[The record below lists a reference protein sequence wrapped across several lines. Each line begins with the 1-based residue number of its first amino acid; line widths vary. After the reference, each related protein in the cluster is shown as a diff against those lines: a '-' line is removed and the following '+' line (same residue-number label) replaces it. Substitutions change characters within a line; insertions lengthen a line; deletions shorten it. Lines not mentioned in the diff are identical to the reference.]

1 MEEPVEVWSMVNHAW
16 KKSLLPV
23 LVLLLFSGCGGMK
36 AEEANSTDAKPQEP
50 DAGASEKETAP
61 KEQED
66 VGEAPAASTDGN
78 DSMNKGEKEEDTE
91 GKAQFMQFIA
101 VSVPAIGQQEMAIR
115 QKVQA
120 GVDLYE
126 MNGDK
131 EAARE
136 ALDEGISEYG
146 SLVNQAESLPTESD
160 ELKPV
165 KEELVNG
172 FKLYRDTLDLIRKT
186 IDDPTLSTK
195 VEEKT
200 MEYGESV
207 ERYRALVDDI
217 SKGYGIDYELA
228 PPS

>member
-1 MEEPVEVWSMVNHAW
+1 MMEKPVEVWSMVNHAI
-16 KKSLLPV
+16 KKFLLPV
-23 LVLLLFSGCGGMK
+23 LFLLLLCGCGGME
-36 AEEANSTDAKPQEP
+36 AEKTESQPKEP
-50 DAGASEKETAP
+50 DDASSEKETAP

-66 VGEAPAASTDGN
+66 VGEAPAASAEGN
-78 DSMNKGEKEEDTE
+78 ASMNKGEKGEESE

>member
-1 MEEPVEVWSMVNHAW
+1 MMEEPVEVWSMINHAM
-16 KKSLLPV
+16 KKFLLPV
-23 LVLLLFSGCGGMK
+23 LFLLLLSGCGGMEDEK
-36 AEEANSTDAKPQEP
+36 AKSQPKEP
-50 DAGASEKETAP
+50 DAGASDKEPAP
-61 KEQED
+61 KEQEEVRKD
-66 VGEAPAASTDGN
+66 PATSTERKDGTT
-78 DSMNKGEKEEDTE
+78 KGEGGEETE
-91 GKAQFMQFIA
+91 DKAQFMQFIA
-101 VSVPAIGQQEMAIR
+101 VSVPAIGQQEMVIR
-115 QKVQA
+115 QKVQD

-131 EAARE
+131 EAARK

-146 SLVNQAESLPTESD
+146 SLVEQAESLPAESD

-186 IDDPTLSTK
+186 IDDPSLSTK

-200 MEYGESV
+200 LEYGESV
-207 ERYRALVDDI
+207 ERYRTLVDDI
-217 SKGYGIDYELA
+217 SKEYGIDYEMA

>member
-1 MEEPVEVWSMVNHAW
+1 MMEKPVEVWSMVNHAI
-16 KKSLLPV
+16 KKFLLPV
-23 LVLLLFSGCGGMK
+23 LFLLLLCGCGGME
-36 AEEANSTDAKPQEP
+36 AEKTESQPKEP
-50 DAGASEKETAP
+50 DDASSEKETAP

-66 VGEAPAASTDGN
+66 VGEAPAASAEGN
-78 DSMNKGEKEEDTE
+78 ASMNKGEKGEESE

-146 SLVNQAESLPTESD
+146 SLVNQAESLPAESD

>member
-1 MEEPVEVWSMVNHAW
+1 MVNHAM
-16 KKSLLPV
+16 KKFLLPV
-23 LVLLLFSGCGGMK
+23 LFLLLLCGCGGME
-36 AEEANSTDAKPQEP
+36 AEKTESQPKEP
-50 DAGASEKETAP
+50 DDASSEKETAP

-66 VGEAPAASTDGN
+66 VVEAPAASPEGN
-78 DSMNKGEKEEDTE
+78 DSMNKGEKGEESE

-146 SLVNQAESLPTESD
+146 SLVKQAESLPAESD

-186 IDDPTLSTK
+186 IDDPSLSTK

-200 MEYGESV
+200 LEYGESV
-207 ERYRALVDDI
+207 ERYRTLVDDI

>member
-1 MEEPVEVWSMVNHAW
+1 MMEKPVEVWSMVNHAI
-16 KKSLLPV
+16 KKFLLPV
-23 LVLLLFSGCGGMK
+23 LFLFLLSGCGGMETEK
-36 AEEANSTDAKPQEP
+36 TESHPKDPDDASSKN
-50 DAGASEKETAP
+50 ETAP
-61 KEQED
+61 KEQEEVRKD
-66 VGEAPAASTDGN
+66 PAASTERKDGT
-78 DSMNKGEKEEDTE
+78 NKGEKGEESE

-101 VSVPAIGQQEMAIR
+101 VSIPAIGQQEMAIR

-146 SLVNQAESLPTESD
+146 SLVKQAESLPAESD

-186 IDDPTLSTK
+186 IDDPSLSTK

-200 MEYGESV
+200 LEYGESV
-207 ERYRALVDDI
+207 ERYRTLVDDI

>member
-1 MEEPVEVWSMVNHAW
+1 MMEKPVEVWSMVNHAI
-16 KKSLLPV
+16 KKFLLPV
-23 LVLLLFSGCGGMK
+23 LFLLLLCGCGGME
-36 AEEANSTDAKPQEP
+36 AEKTESQPKEP
-50 DAGASEKETAP
+50 DDASSEKETAP

-66 VGEAPAASTDGN
+66 VGEAPAASAEGN
-78 DSMNKGEKEEDTE
+78 DSMNKGEKGEESE

-146 SLVNQAESLPTESD
+146 SLVKQAESLPAESD

-186 IDDPTLSTK
+186 IDDPSLSTK

-200 MEYGESV
+200 LEYGESV
-207 ERYRALVDDI
+207 ERYRTLVDDI
-217 SKGYGIDYELA
+217 SKEYGIDYELA

>member
-1 MEEPVEVWSMVNHAW
+1 MVNHAI
-16 KKSLLPV
+16 KKFLLPV
-23 LVLLLFSGCGGMK
+23 LFLLLLCGCGGME
-36 AEEANSTDAKPQEP
+36 AEKTESQPKEP
-50 DAGASEKETAP
+50 DDASSEKETAP

-66 VGEAPAASTDGN
+66 VGEAPAASAEGN
-78 DSMNKGEKEEDTE
+78 ASMNKGEKGEESE

-146 SLVNQAESLPTESD
+146 SLVNQAESLPAESD

>member
-1 MEEPVEVWSMVNHAW
+1 MMEEPVEVWSMVNHAM
-16 KKSLLPV
+16 KKFLPV
-23 LVLLLFSGCGGMK
+23 LFLLLLSGCGGM
-36 AEEANSTDAKPQEP
+36 EDENGNPQPREP
-50 DAGASEKETAP
+50 DAGAPDKESTP
-61 KEQED
+61 KEQEE
-66 VGEAPAASTDGN
+66 VRKEPAASAEGK
-78 DSMNKGEKEEDTE
+78 DSMNKGEKGEDTE

-115 QKVQA
+115 QKVQD
-120 GVDLYE
+120 GVALYE

-146 SLVNQAESLPTESD
+146 SLVKQAEGLPAESD
-160 ELKPV
+160 ELKSV
-165 KEELVNG
+165 KEEFVNG

-186 IDDPTLSTK
+186 IDDPSWSTK

-200 MEYGESV
+200 LEYGESV
-207 ERYRALVDDI
+207 ERYRTLVDDI
-217 SKGYGIDYELA
+217 SKEYGIDYELA

>member
-1 MEEPVEVWSMVNHAW
+1 MVNHAW
-16 KKSLLPV
+16 KKPLLPV
-23 LVLLLFSGCGGMK
+23 LVLLLLSGCGGMK

-61 KEQED
+61 KEQE
-66 VGEAPAASTDGN
+66 APAAFTDGN

-115 QKVQA
+115 EKVQA

-126 MNGDK
+126 INGDK

-136 ALDEGISEYG
+136 ALDEGISEYD
-146 SLVNQAESLPTESD
+146 SLVEQAESLPAESD

-172 FKLYRDTLDLIRKT
+172 FKLYRNTLDLIRKT
-186 IDDPTLSTK
+186 IDDPSLSTK

-200 MEYGESV
+200 LEYGESV
-207 ERYRALVDDI
+207 ERYRTLVDDI
-217 SKGYGIDYELA
+217 SKEYGIDYELA

>member
-1 MEEPVEVWSMVNHAW
+1 MVNHAI
-16 KKSLLPV
+16 KKFLLPV
-23 LVLLLFSGCGGMK
+23 LFLLLLCGCGGME
-36 AEEANSTDAKPQEP
+36 AEKTESQPKEP
-50 DAGASEKETAP
+50 DDASSEKETAP

-66 VGEAPAASTDGN
+66 VGEAPAASAEGN
-78 DSMNKGEKEEDTE
+78 ASMNKGEKGEESE

>member
-1 MEEPVEVWSMVNHAW
+1 MMEKPVEVWSMVNHAM
-16 KKSLLPV
+16 KKFLLPV
-23 LVLLLFSGCGGMK
+23 LFLLLLCGCGGME
-36 AEEANSTDAKPQEP
+36 AEKTESQPKEP
-50 DAGASEKETAP
+50 DDASSEKETAP

-66 VGEAPAASTDGN
+66 VVEAPAASPEGN
-78 DSMNKGEKEEDTE
+78 DSMNKGEKGEESE

-146 SLVNQAESLPTESD
+146 SLVKQAESLPAESD

-186 IDDPTLSTK
+186 IDDPSLSTK

-200 MEYGESV
+200 LEYGESV
-207 ERYRALVDDI
+207 ERYRTLVDDI

>member
-23 LVLLLFSGCGGMK
+23 LFLLLLSGCGGMNGEK
-36 AEEANSTDAKPQEP
+36 ANSTDAKPQEP
-50 DAGASEKETAP
+50 DAGASEKETTP

-66 VGEAPAASTDGN
+66 VGEAPAASTDGK
-78 DSMNKGEKEEDTE
+78 DSMTEDEKEEDTE

-115 QKVQA
+115 EKVQA

-131 EAARE
+131 EAARK

-146 SLVNQAESLPTESD
+146 SLVEQAESLPAESD

-186 IDDPTLSTK
+186 IDDPSLSTK

-200 MEYGESV
+200 LEYGKSV
-207 ERYRALVDDI
+207 ERYRTLVDDI
-217 SKGYGIDYELA
+217 SEDYGIDYELA

>member
-1 MEEPVEVWSMVNHAW
+1 MMEEPVEVWSMVNHAM
-16 KKSLLPV
+16 KKFLLPV
-23 LVLLLFSGCGGMK
+23 LFLLLLSGCGGMEAEK
-36 AEEANSTDAKPQEP
+36 AESQPKEP
-50 DAGASEKETAP
+50 DAGASDIEPAP

-66 VGEAPAASTDGN
+66 VGEAPAASAEGK
-78 DSMNKGEKEEDTE
+78 DSMNKGEKGEETE

-115 QKVQA
+115 EKVQ
-120 GVDLYE
+120 GGGDFYE

-131 EAARE
+131 EAARK

-146 SLVNQAESLPTESD
+146 SLIEQAESLPAESD

-172 FKLYRDTLDLIRKT
+172 FKLYRDTLNLIRKT
-186 IDDPTLSTK
+186 IDDPYLSTK

-200 MEYGESV
+200 LEYGESV
-207 ERYRALVDDI
+207 ERYRTLVDDI
-217 SKGYGIDYELA
+217 SKGYGIDYEIA

>member
-1 MEEPVEVWSMVNHAW
+1 MMEEPVEVWSMINHAW

-23 LVLLLFSGCGGMK
+23 LVLLLLSGCGGMK

-61 KEQED
+61 KEQE
-66 VGEAPAASTDGN
+66 APAASAGGK
-78 DSMNKGEKEEDTE
+78 DSMTEDEKEEDTE

-115 QKVQA
+115 EKVQA

-146 SLVNQAESLPTESD
+146 SLVEQAESLPAESD

-186 IDDPTLSTK
+186 IDDPSLSTK

-200 MEYGESV
+200 LEYGESV
-207 ERYRALVDDI
+207 ERYRTLVDDI
-217 SKGYGIDYELA
+217 SKEYGIDYELA